1 MCFGRHWLCLPQ
13 SPAQP
18 LTRFPGSIHACCVH
32 EHSTKFQDSLPEVT
46 RSPWTA
52 RLPFIVFITCTG
64 FDSILKCIFKEEIN
78 EGIWSDGLSMWAPM
92 FSNTDHHGNM
102 VAFTFH
108 QLRRWTLLPTDAK
121 PIGYSFTQCSL
132 QRSLPERQW
141 TSLPE
146 TFPWSGV
153 NR

>member
-18 LTRFPGSIHACCVH
+18 LTRFPGSIQAFCVH
-32 EHSTKFQDSLPEVT
+32 EHSTKFQVSLPELT

-64 FDSILKCIFKEEIN
+64 FNSILKCIFKEEIN
-78 EGIWSDGLSMWAPM
+78 EGIWNDGLSMWAPM

-121 PIGYSFTQCSL
+121 LIGHCFTQCSL

-141 TSLPE
+141 TSLPG
-146 TFPWSGV
+146 TFPW
-153 NR
+153 